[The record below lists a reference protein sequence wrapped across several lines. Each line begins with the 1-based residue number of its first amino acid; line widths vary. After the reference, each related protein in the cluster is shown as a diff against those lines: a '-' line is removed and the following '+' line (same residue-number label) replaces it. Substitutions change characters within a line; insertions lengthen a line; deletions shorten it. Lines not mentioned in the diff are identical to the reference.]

1 MTPERE
7 QQLVDEIASLKR
19 ENELLRQ
26 KLDLVLRKLFGK
38 SSEVLDP
45 AQLELL
51 LGGEE
56 GTPPG
61 KAPASLGVDAPEEA
75 ASSVV
80 SPEPPARKPRRQRLP
95 GHLPVVE
102 EILLPEP
109 VKACPDAWRRIG
121 EEHSD
126 RLDYQP
132 GKIFIHRLVRPVFVR
147 VADRDAAP
155 VTAVLPPRLQD
166 GLTATPALI
175 AHTLISKY
183 CDHLPFYRQEKIL
196 ASRHGVAI
204 GRNTLCRWAE
214 LAAFWLQPLY
224 QHIHRD
230 LLAGTYLQADETPI
244 KYLAPGTGK
253 TGQGYLWTLHRPGGG
268 DVLYQWHASRGSACL
283 GDLLGGFRGILQSD
297 GYQAY
302 NVHAAKHPGI
312 HQAACWAHV
321 RRKFHEA
328 LQTGQHL
335 AAGPLRAIARL
346 YLIEKD
352 LRETRA
358 GPDQRSRIRQ
368 RDSQPII
375 ETLREDLLRL
385 RSDASVLPKSPLGRA
400 INYTLTLWP
409 KLITFLSHREVEI
422 DTNLT
427 ENAIRPTAVGKKNW
441 LFVGGEG
448 NGQTSAILYTLI
460 ESAKRHGHEPYA
472 YLRDVLERLPA
483 KKSAEIELL
492 LPRNWEAAG
501 EPVILNQVA

>member
-7 QQLVDEIASLKR
+7 QQLLDENAALKC

-38 SSEVLDP
+38 SSEALDP

-51 LGGEE
+51 LGGGE

-61 KAPASLGVDAPEEA
+61 KAPASLGADAPEEA
-75 ASSVV
+75 ASSAAN
-80 SPEPPARKPRRQRLP
+80 PELPASKPRRQRLP
-95 GHLPVVE
+95 ENLPIIE
-102 EILLPEP
+102 EVLLPEP

-155 VTAVLPPRLQD
+155 ITAKLPPRLQD

-175 AHTLISKY
+175 AHTLVSKY
-183 CDHLPFYRQEKIL
+183 ADHMPFYRQEKIL
-196 ASRHGVAI
+196 ATRHGVAI

-214 LAAFWLQPLY
+214 LTAFWLQPLY
-224 QHIHRD
+224 RHIHRD
-230 LLAGTYLQADETPI
+230 LLAGSYLQADETPV

-253 TGQGYLWTLHRPGGG
+253 TGQGYLWALHRPGGG
-268 DVLYQWHASRGSACL
+268 DVMYQWHASRGSACL
-283 GDLLGGFRGILQSD
+283 DDLLGNFQGILQSD

-302 NVHAAKHPGI
+302 NVHAAKRTGI
-312 HQAACWAHV
+312 TQSACWAHV

-335 AAGPLRAIARL
+335 AAGPLKAIAKL

-358 GPDQRSRIRQ
+358 GPEQRALIRQ
-368 RDSQPII
+368 RNSHPLFH
-375 ETLREDLLRL
+375 TLRDDLLRL
-385 RSDASVLPKSPLGRA
+385 RADASVLPKSPLGRA
-400 INYTLTLWP
+400 IDYTLALWA
-409 KLITFLSHREVEI
+409 KLGTFIAHGEVEI
-422 DTNLT
+422 DTNLA

-448 NGQTSAILYTLI
+448 TGATSAILYTMI
-460 ESAKRHGHEPYA
+460 ESARRHGHEPYA

-483 KKSAEIELL
+483 MKTSEIGQL
-492 LPRNWEAAG
+492 LPRNWKPVG
-501 EPVILNQVA
+501 ESAILNQVA